1 MKRKNISDLDERC
14 IHVHEIINCDL
25 YEVRGEKEK
34 VVEEEEGMEVL
45 VVVEEEEKEDVS
57 SVVDEVRQARL
68 TKRQPIQYFSSLRFF
83 RLPTN

>member
-1 MKRKNISDLDERC
+1 M
-14 IHVHEIINCDL
+14 HEIINCDL
-25 YEVRGEKEK
+25 YEVRGEK
-34 VVEEEEGMEVL
+34 EEEEGMEVL

-83 RLPTN
+83 RLLTN